1 MASTSLSCYA
11 EFGST
16 NRTVTATISSDYNSG
31 YYTVDLASTYSTS
44 SGPYTRVGVYINGSL
59 VYDSGY
65 SGDFSSFPTK
75 RNSTYSFTINNGPT
89 RGVISVGLGI
99 GVGHNILTDATD
111 SKNLIKVAAPSFN
124 NITSSDIKV
133 KSGTVSTSISDDG
146 GAAITS
152 SQLQLSRNS
161 NFSPIEKTINGLSGT
176 FSDLTPETKYYV
188 RGWASNNY
196 QSGTS
201 SSTEFTTL
209 KNPKINNVSI
219 NATRTSCTL
228 TPDVEYA
235 TGDSFKSNKIEYA
248 ISGSPYGAPIT
259 SNTNQII
266 LNNLSPNTTY
276 NYKIT
281 VYSNKD
287 GETSWTNA
295 FKTSYDLPVIT
306 PVGPGEND
314 SKIEAI
320 TGGFNCIIRASA
332 DTAAPITEYYLEYKP
347 YNSQNPFSSTNAS
360 ETNTISI
367 NTLALESVYE
377 CRLKVKNSEGDIV
390 YSDSVIVATLTQMPR
405 INSIIDLIDG
415 ITLGVT
421 VNAEPS
427 GITQNLKY
435 SFSIDDGENWTTPS
449 DSNSYTWPGLEELT
463 TYPIKI
469 RVIPIHRNQEYGED
483 KPVNEVSHPLTTD
496 VDQAKIRIK
505 TGGNWIEGKTYIKQ
519 NNQWVKAKRIYIKKN
534 NQWVIGKNQ

>member
-188 RGWASNNY
+188 RG
-196 QSGTS
+196 
-201 SSTEFTTL
+201 
-209 KNPKINNVSI
+209 
-219 NATRTSCTL
+219 
-228 TPDVEYA
+228 
-235 TGDSFKSNKIEYA
+235 
-248 ISGSPYGAPIT
+248 
-259 SNTNQII
+259 
-266 LNNLSPNTTY
+266 
-276 NYKIT
+276 
-281 VYSNKD
+281 
-287 GETSWTNA
+287 
-295 FKTSYDLPVIT
+295 
-306 PVGPGEND
+306 
-314 SKIEAI
+314 
-320 TGGFNCIIRASA
+320 
-332 DTAAPITEYYLEYKP
+332 
-347 YNSQNPFSSTNAS
+347 
-360 ETNTISI
+360 
-367 NTLALESVYE
+367 
-377 CRLKVKNSEGDIV
+377 
-390 YSDSVIVATLTQMPR
+390 
-405 INSIIDLIDG
+405 
-415 ITLGVT
+415 
-421 VNAEPS
+421 
-427 GITQNLKY
+427 
-435 SFSIDDGENWTTPS
+435 
-449 DSNSYTWPGLEELT
+449 
-463 TYPIKI
+463 
-469 RVIPIHRNQEYGED
+469 
-483 KPVNEVSHPLTTD
+483 
-496 VDQAKIRIK
+496 
-505 TGGNWIEGKTYIKQ
+505 
-519 NNQWVKAKRIYIKKN
+519 
-534 NQWVIGKNQ
+534 